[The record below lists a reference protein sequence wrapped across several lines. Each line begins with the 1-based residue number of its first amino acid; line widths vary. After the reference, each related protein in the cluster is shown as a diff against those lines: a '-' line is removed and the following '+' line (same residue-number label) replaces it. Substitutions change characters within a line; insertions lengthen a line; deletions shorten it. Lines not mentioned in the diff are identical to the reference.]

1 MPVVEQDEHKLA
13 EQTLDALLDEDSNL
27 SPVKPM
33 RQGSSDIVDEINAYI
48 GCPKIMPPIL
58 AKLFRALKTIPPS
71 SIEAERAFS
80 TCGQFATR
88 PRSRLNDD
96 TLNALLITNKFYK
109 KEKLLAKEKDLAKQK
124 LLSKPAKAAETTETV
139 EAVVQKSLTKNRQNI
154 QRTSLPNDKSKTAKG
169 SPSIKTLFQKGPG
182 KTKAS
187 HQSKAEM
194 EANKKKKAKKE
205 NIWTAHANSDVSDS
219 QLNDSD
225 ETQMVF
231 K

>member
-1 MPVVEQDEHKLA
+1 MIKRKGRTTK
-13 EQTLDALLDEDSNL
+13 QTFYLCH
-27 SPVKPM
+27 
-33 RQGSSDIVDEINAYI
+33 IVSIY
-48 GCPKIMPPIL
+48 K
-58 AKLFRALKTIPPS
+58 ALKTIPPS

-124 LLSKPAKAAETTETV
+124 LSSKPAKAAETTETV

-169 SPSIKTLFQKGPG
+169 SPSIKTFFQKGPG
-182 KTKAS
+182 KTKAP

-225 ETQMVF
+225 ETQIVF
-231 K
+231 E

>member
-1 MPVVEQDEHKLA
+1 MFPFYSTRLA
-13 EQTLDALLDEDSNL
+13 RQKFYLGKNFSSES
-27 SPVKPM
+27 SRVKFKNGIHST
-33 RQGSSDIVDEINAYI
+33 RSSFHCFVSSE
-48 GCPKIMPPIL
+48 
-58 AKLFRALKTIPPS
+58 FRVL
-71 SIEAERAFS
+71 IEYF
-80 TCGQFATR
+80 
-88 PRSRLNDD
+88 SRLNDD

-124 LLSKPAKAAETTETV
+124 LSSKPAKAAETTETV

-225 ETQMVF
+225 ETQIVLE
-231 K
+231 